1 MSQIAGSCHDDI
13 DMTVGRSTSPT
24 HQVGQKAEEAALS
37 FLQQK
42 DFQLIAQNYHC
53 SMGELDLVVVQDH
66 LLVFVEV
73 RQRKPSVFGNAA
85 ASVTPSKQRKII
97 KTSAFFLQSFPE
109 FELFDCRFDVIAIDS
124 RGSNKSTESGHE
136 NMMID
141 WIEGA
146 FDASAL

>member
-1 MSQIAGSCHDDI
+1 
-13 DMTVGRSTSPT
+13 MTVGRSTSPT
-24 HQVGQKAEEAALS
+24 HQVGQKAEETALR

-42 DFQLIAQNYHC
+42 GFQLIAQNYHC
-53 SMGELDLVVVQDH
+53 LMGELDLIVAQDQ

-73 RQRKPSVFGNAA
+73 RQRKSSVFGNAA

-109 FELFDCRFDVIAIDS
+109 FAVYDCRFDVIAIDS
-124 RGSNKSTESGHE
+124 HGSNKSKELRHE
-136 NMMID
+136 NLTID

-146 FDASAL
+146 FDATMFYG